1 MVAWSAAD
9 IPDQHGR
16 TAVVTGANGGLG
28 LETARQLAAKGAHV
42 VMAVR
47 NQKKAAA
54 AVDEIRASVP
64 DAALELVAL
73 DLASQASVRAAA
85 EQIVAAHK
93 SIDLLI
99 NNAGVMGIPEA
110 KTVDGFEMQLGVDHL
125 GHWSLTAL
133 LLPALLRT
141 PGARIVTV
149 TSTAHHMGRAIN
161 PANPHL
167 HGRYRPWRAYGQAKL
182 ANFHFGLG
190 LQRELEN
197 AGASTASLI
206 AHPGLSNTDLQA
218 VSVQQ
223 TGGGHEPAVLALPR
237 PPQRDARGRRR
248 AVAAAGGHRPGREGR
263 RVLRPAVR
271 QQRAAGAQAGRA
283 QAWHGH
289 GDRRAVGGLR
299 ARDRNRDRP
308 ARGGGSMTVTSMDR
322 AAAVR
327 SAMRT
332 LVARNGFH
340 GASMSAVA
348 SEAGVATGTA
358 YTHYASKDELV
369 LAAYCETKAQ
379 LAAAAMVGL
388 DAKTEAG
395 SQFRSIWLATYR
407 HLKANPGHARFLLQV
422 DHSPYRSAAHQ
433 AAIAGGDPLAAQ
445 AAMPDVAARL
455 LPLPL
460 EVIYELG
467 LSPAVRL
474 AAGGTSLTGE
484 QLDEIAGA
492 CWRAISLP
500 D

>member
-1 MVAWSAAD
+1 MAWSAAD

-93 SIDLLI
+93 GIDLLI

-161 PANPHL
+161 RANPHL

-190 LQRELEN
+190 LERELEH
-197 AGASTASLI
+197 AGAGTASLI

-223 TGGGHEPAVLALPR
+223 TGGGTSQRFFLVLA
-237 PPQRDARGRRR
+237 RRSGMS
-248 AVAAAGGHRPGREGR
+248 AADGA
-263 RVLRPAVR
+263 LS
-271 QQRAAGAQAGRA
+271 QLRAATDPAAKGGEFYGPLFVNSGPPVRKPVV
-283 QAWHGH
+283 
-289 GDRRAVGGLR
+289 RRLG
-299 ARDRNRDRP
+299 
-308 ARGGGSMTVTSMDR
+308 MDKAIAALWEVSERETGIAIDLR
-322 AAAVR
+322 AAA
-327 SAMRT
+327 
-332 LVARNGFH
+332 
-340 GASMSAVA
+340 
-348 SEAGVATGTA
+348 
-358 YTHYASKDELV
+358 
-369 LAAYCETKAQ
+369 AA
-379 LAAAAMVGL
+379 
-388 DAKTEAG
+388 
-395 SQFRSIWLATYR
+395 
-407 HLKANPGHARFLLQV
+407 
-422 DHSPYRSAAHQ
+422 
-433 AAIAGGDPLAAQ
+433 
-445 AAMPDVAARL
+445 
-455 LPLPL
+455 
-460 EVIYELG
+460 
-467 LSPAVRL
+467 
-474 AAGGTSLTGE
+474 
-484 QLDEIAGA
+484 
-492 CWRAISLP
+492 
-500 D
+500 